1 MQVVVTG
8 DAFKTSSFQILP
20 FINIDPT
27 KPDSIYSALCFTQDQ
42 AVRQYGRSNETP
54 KLLVA
59 VTFDQPLYAKADDI
73 HLANH
78 KELDIVFIRLGGFH
92 LVMSYL
98 GGVGFI
104 MKGSGIEEI
113 LSTVYATKAV
123 DHMMSGRAYA
133 RALRGHFLVS
143 AAHSKLMLDI
153 NPGCLTGISL
163 PKLKDIHALLLQ
175 GKCDSTTAMQI
186 SQILDHLVADLSSQS
201 LESSGPTTAHRYT
214 SCGSFCTLNVQ
225 GIGIYIYT
233 V

>member
-1 MQVVVTG
+1 MTG

-20 FINIDPT
+20 FINLDPT
-27 KPDSIYSALCFTQDQ
+27 KPDSIYSALGFTQDQ

-78 KELDIVFIRLGGFH
+78 KELDRLFIRLGGFH

-104 MKGSGIEEI
+104 MKVSGIEEL
-113 LSTVYATKAV
+113 LSTVYAPKVV
-123 DHMMSGRAYA
+123 DHMMSGHAYA
-133 RALRGHFLVS
+133 RALRRHFPVS
-143 AAHSKLMLDI
+143 AALSKLMLDI
-153 NPGCLTGISL
+153 NPGCLAGIGL

-175 GKCDSTTAMQI
+175 GNCDSTTLLNTMCFWI
-186 SQILDHLVADLSSQS
+186 ILQAIYLHRVV

-214 SCGSFCTLNVQ
+214 LCGSFCMLSAQ